1 MIVNLN
7 NGLNALSGGTL
18 RDGLLQRDY
27 RRALGKCV
35 EEALHIAKANDVEV
49 GHFNGRSP
57 QALVKTLRLP
67 NMAYRL
73 VMQAIVKIDAKARSS
88 MLDDLEAGRVPEI
101 AYLQGEIVKRAAHVG
116 LSAPYN
122 AAILMAVEQ
131 AFTKGQSPCLSGS
144 AILALLEE

>member
-7 NGLNALSGGTL
+7 NGLNILSGGSL
-18 RDGLLQRDY
+18 RDGLFQRDY

-35 EEALHIAKANDVEV
+35 EEALHIAKANGVEV

-57 QALVKTLRLP
+57 NALLKILALP
-67 NMAYRL
+67 NLAYRL

-88 MLDDLEAGRVPEI
+88 MLDDLEAGRAPEI
-101 AYLQGEIVKRAAHVG
+101 AYLQGEIVERAEQVG

-122 AAILMAVEQ
+122 AAILNAVEQ
-131 AFTKGQSPCLSGS
+131 AFNKGQSPRLSGS
-144 AILALLEE
+144 AILSLLEK

>member
-7 NGLNALSGGTL
+7 NGLNTLSGGPV
-18 RDGLLQRDY
+18 RDCLLQRDY

-35 EEALHIAKANDVEV
+35 EEALHIAKANGVEV

-57 QALVKTLRLP
+57 NALLKILGLP
-67 NMAYRL
+67 NFAYRL

-101 AYLQGEIVKRAAHVG
+101 AYLQGEIVKRAEQLG
-116 LSAPYN
+116 LSSPHN

-131 AFTKGQSPCLSGS
+131 AFAKGESPRLSGS
-144 AILALLEE
+144 EILALLAK